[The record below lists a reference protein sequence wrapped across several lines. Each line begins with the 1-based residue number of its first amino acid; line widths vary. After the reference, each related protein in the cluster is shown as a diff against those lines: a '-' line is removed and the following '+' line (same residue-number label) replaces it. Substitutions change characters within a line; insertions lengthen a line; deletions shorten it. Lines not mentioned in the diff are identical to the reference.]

1 LRTERAFRNVDK
13 IREEKLLEQVRFEN
27 GMYEG
32 KFRDP
37 MLERGGLLPEERPEE
52 RHDWLSVSKEDM
64 HSSQQLASQ
73 LLFGLQNC
81 LRINRGKLTKLFKPE
96 NRSGPIG
103 VLEPEEFLTGLVRL
117 RVVEDGK
124 MSVDAI
130 VEAMSIIDPNFHGA
144 ISLPVLGRAVNAAH
158 QIEGQRTQAAQQVER
173 QHQAK
178 LSTSYSE
185 SLPVEVVKVDR
196 DSRSL
201 FNFERSFEK
210 FRAQQRSLLE
220 QHGELGHHN
229 ELDLGE
235 KIK

>member
-1 LRTERAFRNVDK
+1 VDK
-13 IREEKLLEQVRFEN
+13 NREEKLLEQVRFEN

-52 RHDWLSVSKEDM
+52 RHDWLGESKEDM
-64 HSSQQLASQ
+64 YSTQQLASRV
-73 LLFGLQNC
+73 LFGLQGC
-81 LRINRGKLTKLFKPE
+81 LRASRGKVTKLFQAE
-96 NRSGPIG
+96 NKSGPIG

-117 RVVEDGK
+117 GVLEDGE
-124 MSVDAI
+124 MSVDNI
-130 VEAMSIIDPNFHGA
+130 VEAISVIDPNFHGA
-144 ISLPVLGRAVNAAH
+144 VSLPVIGRAVAAAH
-158 QIEGQRTQAAQQVER
+158 MIEGQRTQAAQQVER

-196 DSRSL
+196 ESRSL

-210 FRAQQRSLLE
+210 FRNQQRVLLA
-220 QHGELGHHN
+220 HHN
-229 ELDLGE
+229 ELGH
-235 KIK
+235 